1 MIWTII
7 VVLLA
12 LWLLGAII
20 DIAGGMIHLL
30 LIAALVVLAI
40 NFISGRSASK

>member
-12 LWLLGAII
+12 LWLLGLLA
-20 DIAGGMIHLL
+20 DVGGGLINLL
-30 LIAALVVLAI
+30 LVVTLVVFII
-40 NFISGRSASK
+40 NMISGRRQV